1 MCVWSTD
8 IYEWPRLKWLKIN
21 GHECYE
27 CYSRYCWIICVSR
40 VGKECDEGMDERGQG
55 WARTNVC
62 GAILQWIL
70 IVNTILCFRIFF
82 FHSRIL
88 YSRLITRLIAQAC
101 SILFFRHII
110 RQTDLTDSWAF
121 NLTIIKKI
129 ERFLSIRVRNN
140 VKRIIRGQSR
150 KRRNIEEKDVCIKWQ
165 IERATARKVEARKER
180 KMEKVKLV
188 REEWSAKGIE

>member
-1 MCVWSTD
+1 MCNNVLIYSLRRRRRENGSSWMDFLFFFISFSFLGKEKVFILGRAKQNDKRSELELVFFPLSKKTCVWSTD

-70 IVNTILCFRIFF
+70 IVNFVFQNFL
-82 FHSRIL
+82 
-88 YSRLITRLIAQAC
+88 
-101 SILFFRHII
+101 
-110 RQTDLTDSWAF
+110 
-121 NLTIIKKI
+121 
-129 ERFLSIRVRNN
+129 LSIDIYFTIN
-140 VKRIIRGQSR
+140 
-150 KRRNIEEKDVCIKWQ
+150 
-165 IERATARKVEARKER
+165 
-180 KMEKVKLV
+180 
-188 REEWSAKGIE
+188 